1 MVIQV
6 PKATCP
12 RPFLKWAGGK
22 SRLIQ
27 QYIPHFPKHYT
38 TYYEPF
44 LGGGAIFFYLQPSA
58 AILTDINAELITT
71 YRCVRDHVEQLI
83 CLLEE
88 HKNKHSREYYYDVR
102 ACPGGTDLEQAARLI
117 YLNKTCFNGLYRVNS
132 QGKFNVP
139 LGKYVNP
146 NICPTSL
153 LRAASAALA
162 TSKITQADFTNI
174 LDYANSS
181 DDFVFLDP
189 PYHPISNTSHF
200 TNYHRNSF
208 SATDQERLRD
218 TCAELASRGV
228 KMMICNSDCDLI
240 RNLYAEIDFKI
251 HPIVA
256 SRSINCNTKK
266 RGMIYELL
274 ITSY

>member
-1 MVIQV
+1 MVSQI
-6 PKATCP
+6 PKETCP

-27 QYIPHFPKHYT
+27 QYIPYFPKHYQ

-44 LGGGAIFFYLQPSA
+44 LGGGAIFFYLQPST

-71 YRCVRDHVEQLI
+71 YRCVRDHVEELI
-83 CLLEE
+83 CLLKE
-88 HKNKHSREYYYDVR
+88 HKNKHNRDYYYDVR
-102 ACPGGTDLEQAARLI
+102 AYPGGTDLEQASRLI

-139 LGKYVNP
+139 LGRYKNP
-146 NICPTSL
+146 NICQEDL
-153 LRAASAALA
+153 LRAASAALSA
-162 TSKITQADFTNI
+162 SEIRQADFTNV
-174 LDYANSS
+174 LDYAKSS
-181 DDFVFLDP
+181 DDFIFLDP
-189 PYHPISNTSHF
+189 PYHPISNTSYF
-200 TNYHRNSF
+200 TGYHRNSF
-208 SATDQERLRD
+208 GEKDQERLRD
-218 TCAELASRGV
+218 ACAELASRGV
-228 KMMICNSDCDLI
+228 KMMICNSDCELV
-240 RNLYAEIDFKI
+240 RKLYKQINFNI

-256 SRSINCNTKK
+256 SRSINCNTKR